1 MLFCVIT
8 DVEFRGW
15 EWSGK
20 RCYDHLS
27 GLLLCSLR
35 LITTGWSL
43 LHIFPSWLRPIIN
56 NADCVIFW
64 VDRLGDI
71 CSSWEQRQTPLETSL
86 VTIAAD
92 GSVEVTLSPWK
103 RPPCV
108 CWDILYQGRR
118 SDLKP
123 QRITSLLFT
132 ITALKSTG
140 VKWTFCNAGASLA
153 SQSSA
158 ATLISERANREINKR
173 QRIQQTAHNT
183 TFGWVGR

>member
-64 VDRLGDI
+64 VDRLSDI

-86 VTIAAD
+86 VTTAAD

-123 QRITSLLFT
+123 HRIYEPVVHNHSFKVHRREMNLLQCRRVT
-132 ITALKSTG
+132 GITKFSCNID
-140 VKWTFCNAGASLA
+140 KWEGKQGN
-153 SQSSA
+153 Q
-158 ATLISERANREINKR
+158 
-173 QRIQQTAHNT
+173 
-183 TFGWVGR
+183 